1 MNAMKLNLSGHFNK
15 SLDEQGFEFHGTVQ
29 INPEKPFGENLE
41 AVTKYL
47 QSLGVKSDTVVAVA
61 VPGMSVLAT
70 MVLVALHGLTG
81 NFPIVAPLVRE
92 ASGEFVCKE
101 EADLQ
106 ALRNHV
112 SRNLREKVVT
122 L

>member
-1 MNAMKLNLSGHFNK
+1 MNTKKLNLSGHFNK

-29 INPEKPFGENLE
+29 IDPEKPFGENLE

-47 QSLGVKSDTVVAVA
+47 QSLGVESNTVVTVA

-81 NFPIVAPLVRE
+81 NFPIIATLVRE
-92 ASGEFVCKE
+92 ANGEFVCKE
-101 EADLQ
+101 QADLQ
-106 ALRNHV
+106 TLRNNV